1 MTDTLHRAPNQEYY
15 DRVAALSAVPFWQL
29 GEMHE
34 PSGPERPHVWHWD
47 EVVPELLRS
56 QHLEGEATGELQ
68 RRALLLRN
76 PGLTPPAFGATPTL
90 VAAYQMLLPGE
101 SAPVHAHSFSAL
113 RFGASGGDARMVVD
127 GHRVPMHPGD
137 LVLTPAWC
145 WHGHVHTGG
154 DEPVVWFDGLDVPL
168 LVALRAGFY
177 RDPSSRFDQSEVRDS
192 AGTEATGLG
201 LVPAGHQADRH
212 SPVRRYPWDEAYPAL
227 QRLLAMSDGDAVLE
241 YRNPVTGGPALATI
255 ACALHGVAAG
265 GRTARRRE
273 TASSVRFVARG
284 SGMLVI
290 DDRPYDV
297 GPNDVIAVPAWRWH
311 EIRAGGEELILF
323 EISDRPVHDAF
334 GLSRAEVSNRSTP
347 DFRSP
352 TTPTKEDIR

>member
-1 MTDTLHRAPNQEYY
+1 MTDTLNRAPNQEYY
-15 DRVAALSAVPFWQL
+15 DRVAALSTVPFWQL

-56 QHLEGEATGELQ
+56 QHLESEATGELQ

-76 PGLTPPAFGATPTL
+76 PGLAPPAFGATPTL

-113 RFGASGGDARMVVD
+113 RFGASGGEARMVVD

-145 WHGHVHTGG
+145 WHGHVHAGG

-177 RDPSSRFDQSEVRDS
+177 RDPSVSASTSRRS
-192 AGTEATGLG
+192 ATRRAPRRRGSASCPPVSRPTVTRRSAAIPGTRPIRPSSACWPCPTAMPCSSTATRS
-201 LVPAGHQADRH
+201 PAGQRWRR
-212 SPVRRYPWDEAYPAL
+212 SPARCAAWRRAPA
-227 QRLLAMSDGDAVLE
+227 RRG
-241 YRNPVTGGPALATI
+241 
-255 ACALHGVAAG
+255 G
-265 GRTARRRE
+265 GRRRARCGSWRE
-273 TASSVRFVARG
+273 APGRSLSTASPTT
-284 SGMLVI
+284 SGL
-290 DDRPYDV
+290 
-297 GPNDVIAVPAWRWH
+297 NDVIAVPAWRWH
-311 EIRAGGEELILF
+311 EIRAGHEELVLF
-323 EISDRPVHDAF
+323 EISDRPVHDAL
-334 GLSRAEVSNRSTP
+334 GLFRAEVA
-347 DFRSP
+347 
-352 TTPTKEDIR
+352 